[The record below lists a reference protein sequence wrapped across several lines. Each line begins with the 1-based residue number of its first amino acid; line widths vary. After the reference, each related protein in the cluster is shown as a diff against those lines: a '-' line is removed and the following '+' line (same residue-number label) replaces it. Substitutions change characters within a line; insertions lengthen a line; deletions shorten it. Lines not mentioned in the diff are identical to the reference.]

1 MDYTFK
7 CGTMK
12 VLEENVEEIL
22 HDLVLGKELI
32 DITAKPQSIEEK
44 TDQWT

>member
-1 MDYTFK
+1 MWNYETFGRK
-7 CGTMK
+7 HRR
-12 VLEENVEEIL
+12 NSY
-22 HDLVLGKELI
+22 DLILGKELI